1 MSVNLRLGGSR
12 TVYSMQP
19 VSTKLIDFE
28 LMKKL
33 TWSSML
39 DLINVHGHLSEEIIS
54 SRINPLEHH
63 HHLEP
68 FKGLKFQIRH

>member
-28 LMKKL
+28 LMKTL

-68 FKGLKFQIRH
+68 FRGPTFQIRH